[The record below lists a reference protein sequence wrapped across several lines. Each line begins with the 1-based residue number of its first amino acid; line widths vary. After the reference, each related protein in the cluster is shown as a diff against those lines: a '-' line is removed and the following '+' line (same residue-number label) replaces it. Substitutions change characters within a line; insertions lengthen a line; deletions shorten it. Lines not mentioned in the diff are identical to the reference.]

1 MVIFYI
7 LAVNT
12 ITEPRHVRALLWI
25 TIACILLRG
34 IEGVFRYAIMPTD
47 VRSTAEVVLEHDDS
61 LFLVL
66 GLTLLPVVALWRAWL
81 SKRMLYILIAM
92 APLTLFVIVINHRRA
107 AYLCLILVI
116 VTSLPLVW
124 LSMRSK
130 KQKRR
135 LISILAAGAILGGA
149 YLAVFWNTSNGIV
162 SEPAQAIRSVINP
175 GERDY
180 ESNLYRDIETQNLQF
195 TISTSPIMG
204 IGFGRPF
211 IVIRPLVDLTATW
224 PFQLYMPHNNM
235 LWIWMRTG
243 IVGFMSFWAIVGLA
257 ILLAI
262 ASIRLGAARLRLL
275 LADERGEAEPEASRK
290 GPHIAQVQKQE
301 CAEYL
306 VMTFLAQT
314 VLVSLLALAQ
324 VDQGLMSF
332 RLMMFAGIAFGTLA
346 ATWNM
351 YNVKYRLPQGVVLG
365 VLPELESKPRMRRRV
380 RVLPGVS

>member
-1 MVIFYI
+1 M
-7 LAVNT
+7 
-12 ITEPRHVRALLWI
+12 
-25 TIACILLRG
+25 
-34 IEGVFRYAIMPTD
+34 
-47 VRSTAEVVLEHDDS
+47 
-61 LFLVL
+61 LV
-66 GLTLLPVVALWRAWL
+66 
-81 SKRMLYILIAM
+81 SILI
-92 APLTLFVIVINHRRA
+92 
-107 AYLCLILVI
+107 
-116 VTSLPLVW
+116 S
-124 LSMRSK
+124 
-130 KQKRR
+130 
-135 LISILAAGAILGGA
+135 GAILGGA
-149 YLAVFWNTSNGIV
+149 YLAVFWNTSNGII

-204 IGFGRPF
+204 IGFGRQF

-290 GPHIAQVQKQE
+290 GPHIVQAQKQE

-314 VLVSLLALAQ
+314 VLISLLALAQ

-351 YNVKYRLPQGVVLG
+351 YNVKYRLPQGVDLG
-365 VLPELESKPRMRRRV
+365 VLPELEKKPRTRRRV
-380 RVLPGVS
+380 RLLPGVS